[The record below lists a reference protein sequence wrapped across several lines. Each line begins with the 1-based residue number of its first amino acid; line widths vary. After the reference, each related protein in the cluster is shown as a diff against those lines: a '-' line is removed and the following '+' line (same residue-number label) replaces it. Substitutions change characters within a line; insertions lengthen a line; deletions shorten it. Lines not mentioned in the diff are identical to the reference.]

1 MAVREKNY
9 RGVKRGMESASTTP
23 VDTTRQKK
31 TGEQWEFR
39 REPSV
44 DGRARWR
51 WQRRGRDGSILAS
64 SINDFP
70 SLLAA
75 IEDAG
80 DNGFRYGK

>member
-1 MAVREKNY
+1 VATIRE
-9 RGVKRGMESASTTP
+9 
-23 VDTTRQKK
+23 KK

-39 REPSV
+39 REASV
-44 DGRARWR
+44 SGRARWR
-51 WQRRGRDGSILAS
+51 WRRRGKDGSILAS

-80 DNGFRYGK
+80 GNGFRYGR